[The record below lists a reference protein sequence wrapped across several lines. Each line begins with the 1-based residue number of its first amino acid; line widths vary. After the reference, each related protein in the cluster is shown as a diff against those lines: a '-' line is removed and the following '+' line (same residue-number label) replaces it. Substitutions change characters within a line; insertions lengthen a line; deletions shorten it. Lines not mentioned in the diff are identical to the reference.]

1 MIFIRAFFVY
11 SAIAV
16 TAVNAVSQHQGE
28 CRGNSRANVTE
39 LTYSIVRKAHRL
51 FNRETEKAVVADAS
65 VERVFIQRSVVNMVD
80 SGVARAVGPVLEDL

>member
-51 FNRETEKAVVADAS
+51 FNRETENAVVVDARFKSDFVSRAAADMVGS
-65 VERVFIQRSVVNMVD
+65 DVV
-80 SGVARAVGPVLEDL
+80 RAVGPVLENL